1 MIQHRP
7 NPPNEDIGK
16 KEGMRNEKQK
26 LQFTVLTEVLISY
39 LPSLLEQGRQDHS

>member
-16 KEGMRNEKQK
+16 KEKKERNEKWIIK
-26 LQFTVLTEVLISY
+26 ATIYYTDRSSDIALTI
-39 LPSLLEQGRQDHS
+39 PPRTG